1 MHVTMIKKKSRTI
14 SQRAI
19 IISFK
24 CSNLRIFNLT
34 LKQRQAIRDRQR
46 LLYANM
52 TSEQKQAKR
61 TREKACR
68 MKRSNAPGKKSIT
81 MINPSYKSSD
91 SD

>member
-1 MHVTMIKKKSRTI
+1 MHARNNNDKKKSRTI

-52 TSEQKQAKR
+52 TSKMKNRQ
-61 TREKACR
+61 KACCV
-68 MKRSNAPGKKSIT
+68 KRRKALSKKSIA
-81 MINPSYKSSD
+81 INPLYNSLD
-91 SD
+91 SE